1 MEEDDVVPDSEE
13 LDSETVILFE
23 PPDEE
28 CSIVGQAT
36 VPSSTNHD
44 PVEHTPSVGGSVDV
58 SNGHGSPIENQN
70 VGGGE
75 SHTELSPGLRWS
87 LRKRKAVQKMPYSLE
102 RIKYKQQLE
111 GYDVSNFDEISNR
124 VNIPNVEALRESAT
138 LEITS
143 NINGSEEDALW
154 EPSTPVFEDGANDQR
169 SNYGMD
175 SASDV
180 FGNSDFNSNSDS
192 TDDGSATSDEHSSQE
207 EVIFRGRKV
216 NIKTGYRGI
225 LPKITWER
233 EMIRNKTTV
242 PKRSRRPKKLDKGVA
257 VRKIHTENW
266 RDQNDKLLSE
276 MIVTDDTANGLNNDE
291 EFYIRNNQELVDNG
305 EIDAINHYYQERYR
319 DGYVT
324 DSLSGPDKVEISI
337 ESLSDGEFQMEYGKQ
352 LQRDDQELQ
361 ANSDRPTSPPLIL
374 VGSDSEVD
382 AYNSPN
388 AEPVNNNSL
397 DRGEVSAQEYDVH
410 TVNPMLNSPKEQRT
424 SKVDMLRRNKVS
436 RSLTNGKSRS
446 MAALVSP
453 RYPKIRKKSVRRP
466 YYRQSSRQE
475 SLPYKPYDVLPQN
488 GGHTFVLEEPSRTKQ
503 TTEYHH
509 VVLNVKKDRQKRP
522 VSRKRRHNNKDE
534 TAQPFIT
541 IVEAM
546 SSSFARLKHRKITS
560 LGESQH
566 KFQPFNVEG
575 PLEDVFECLKKR
587 QPIESPSVIKICLSG
602 REYTLSVYNPNETLK
617 NIDDIFNYILDIGV
631 TDTELMN
638 TLGSMARFLV
648 NFNNSAVYEV
658 VDNFHRRFRA
668 KVSSLRLRARTVH
681 FYAVAICQLLLLEV
695 SRYSV
700 TPTLTCSKIER
711 EILDHVI
718 SFFKLLSLCYN
729 THTVDDEDNMGKS
742 YHILATVIDILNFKD
757 LLWDEVRRSGFTPR
771 ILLIICGIFPTK
783 GAMWNSLTLRQE
795 YYDLADSFRLVDF
808 CVSYCNWSV
817 TDELILIYDNLFKK
831 RRFSDFAEEKELT
844 ARNTVLSSPNK
855 RFSVGTQFNRY
866 LNLIRNYPITN
877 LTIEKITPMGQIS
890 FSDSSCTII
899 NKLNLLIVLS
909 SLSRFN
915 LENRFQ
921 DLIRPLFGKDLSLEK
936 IRHNTS
942 IEILGG
948 ALLNSTLSM
957 LTIGSSKG
965 TPSRLQN
972 VISSIF
978 KTYVDGR
985 ESMEGIWSKF
995 LIKLTKRFDK
1005 LGRYRPQVLL
1015 DLFSCYTSEERSDKS
1030 RSTNFILMSLIIKNL
1045 RFLDPSWVQKFLMPA
1060 IKVEAQKSIVWVNN
1074 YCKIGEYLVDC
1085 SVLSWW
1091 SLYTYNSLDGGYDIK
1106 VRFNTKLVRLCDT
1119 ESFEALRK
1127 PLFTFATE
1135 HLLDDD
1141 SNTFNEFLEA
1151 LAGKESGLS
1160 SSPSSSLY
1168 SGFPQGSTRGLVSR
1182 LNSFFRVLS
1191 RLGYNDLM
1199 LKLLDQVATKF
1210 ESKKLSKETGEQI
1223 INYLD
1228 KNYIDTVKNHPSFIL
1243 LRRKLN
1249 ISSFET
1255 ERSEFRDDFSK
1266 LDSNVERA
1274 CFVERLLLKSLT
1286 DESSLPIVEDKI
1298 GSLFGSSSVPLPIFS
1313 VFQYLVRAHASI
1325 RTPHLKGISES
1336 VLAHLLRILN
1346 KALSSRFYQFTD
1358 REFNDICGIYLEL
1371 CKRWGTPRDID
1382 LLQQNVLYQQM
1393 LEFELNVLNTS
1404 SGFLEYSLLLRATQ
1418 RQFPRSHTSNVPD
1431 RRTSPDEIQELLQE
1445 HVTLYDGSSFIQ
1457 VDKKSMEECQSLLEK
1472 WIEHTSAVE
1481 P

>member
-13 LDSETVILFE
+13 LDSETVVLFE

-28 CSIVGQAT
+28 CSIFGQST

-44 PVEHTPSVGGSVDV
+44 SVEHTPSVWNSADA
-58 SNGHGSPIENQN
+58 SNGHGSPVENQN
-70 VGGGE
+70 VGGSE
-75 SHTELSPGLRWS
+75 FHTELSPGLRWS

-102 RIKYKQQLE
+102 RIRYKQQLE

-124 VNIPNVEALRESAT
+124 VNIPNIEALRESAA
-138 LEITS
+138 LEVPG

-154 EPSTPVFEDGANDQR
+154 EPSTPVFADSANDQR
-169 SNYGMD
+169 SSYSRD
-175 SASDV
+175 TASDAH
-180 FGNSDFNSNSDS
+180 GNPKSNSDS
-192 TDDGSATSDEHSSQE
+192 TDDCSDTSSELSGQE
-207 EVIFRGRKV
+207 EVIFRGRRV
-216 NIKTGYRGI
+216 NIKTGYRGV

-233 EMIRNKTTV
+233 DMIRNKATA
-242 PKRSRRPKKLDKGVA
+242 PKRPRRLKKLDKGVA
-257 VRKIHTENW
+257 IRKIHTENR

-276 MIVTDDTANGLNNDE
+276 MIVADDTTNDLNNDE
-291 EFYIRNNQELVDNG
+291 EFYIRNNQELVNND
-305 EIDAINHYYQERYR
+305 ELEVVNHYYQERYK

-324 DSLSGPDKVEISI
+324 DSLSGPDKAEISI
-337 ESLSDGEFQMEYGKQ
+337 ESLSDSESQMEYSKQ

-361 ANSDRPTSPPLIL
+361 RSSDHPISPPLVL
-374 VGSDSEVD
+374 VDSDSEID
-382 AYNSPN
+382 AYNGPN

-397 DRGEVSAQEYDVH
+397 DGEEDSAQEYDIH
-410 TVNPMLNSPKEQRT
+410 TVNPMLNSPRGGRRS
-424 SKVDMLRRNKVS
+424 SKVDTPRRNKVNRKS
-436 RSLTNGKSRS
+436 THGKLRS
-446 MAALVSP
+446 MSASILP

-466 YYRQSSRQE
+466 YHRHSSRQE

-488 GGHTFVLEEPSRTKQ
+488 GGHAVILEGPSHTKQ
-503 TTEYHH
+503 TADYHYG
-509 VVLNVKKDRQKRP
+509 VLNVKRDRRKKT
-522 VSRKRRHNNKDE
+522 VSGKRRYNNKDE
-534 TAQPFIT
+534 TVQPFIT

-546 SSSFARLKHRKITS
+546 SSSFAKLKHRKIVSPSET
-560 LGESQH
+560 QY
-566 KFQPFNVEG
+566 KFQPFNVGG

-587 QPIESPSVIKICLSG
+587 QPIESPSIIKICLSG

-617 NIDDIFNYILDIGV
+617 GIDDIFNYIIDIGV
-631 TDTELMN
+631 TDTELTN

-648 NFNNSAVYEV
+648 NFNNSAVYGL
-658 VDNFHRRFRA
+658 VDKFHRKFRA
-668 KVSSLRLRARTVH
+668 KVSSLRLRARAVH

-700 TPTLTCSKIER
+700 TPTLTCSKIEK

-718 SFFKLLSLCYN
+718 SFFKLLSLCSN
-729 THTVDDEDNMGKS
+729 MHTMDDEDSMGKS
-742 YHILATVIDILNFKD
+742 YHILATVIDILNFSD
-757 LLWDEVRRSGFTPR
+757 LLWDEIRRSAFTPR

-783 GAMWNSLTLRQE
+783 GAMWNSLVLRQE
-795 YYDLADSFRLVDF
+795 YYDLVDSFRLVDF
-808 CVSYCNWSV
+808 CVTYCNWTV

-844 ARNTVLSSPNK
+844 ACNTVLSSPHK
-855 RFSVGTQFNRY
+855 RLSVGTLFNRY

-877 LTIEKITPMGQIS
+877 LTIEKITPMGEIS
-890 FSDSSCTII
+890 VSDSSCTII

-921 DLIRPLFGKDLSLEK
+921 DLIRPLFGKGWHREETRD
-936 IRHNTS
+936 NTS

-957 LTIGSSKG
+957 LKIGSSKG
-965 TPSRLQN
+965 NPSRLQN
-972 VISSIF
+972 IISSIF
-978 KTYVDGR
+978 RTYINGR
-985 ESMEGIWSKF
+985 EPMEGIWSKF
-995 LIKLTKRFDK
+995 LTRLTKRFDK
-1005 LGRYRPQVLL
+1005 LGRYRPQILI

-1030 RSTNFILMSLIIKNL
+1030 RSTDFILMGLIVKNL
-1045 RFLDPSWVQKFLMPA
+1045 RLLDPSWVQKFLMPA
-1060 IKVEAQKSIVWVNN
+1060 IKLEAQKSIVWVNN

-1091 SLYTYNSLDGGYDIK
+1091 SLYTYNSLDGGYDIE

-1127 PLFTFATE
+1127 PLFRFAIE

-1141 SNTFNEFLEA
+1141 SSTFNEFLEA
-1151 LAGKESGLS
+1151 LASKESSLSLSTS
-1160 SSPSSSLY
+1160 SSR
-1168 SGFPQGSTRGLVSR
+1168 SGFPQGSRRGLVSR

-1191 RLGYNDLM
+1191 RLGYNDLI
-1199 LKLLDQVATKF
+1199 LKLLDEVATLL
-1210 ESKKLSKETGEQI
+1210 ESQKLTKETGEQI
-1223 INYLD
+1223 INYLN

-1249 ISSFET
+1249 ISSLET
-1255 ERSEFRDDFSK
+1255 ERSEFRDDFSR
-1266 LDSNVERA
+1266 LDSKVERA
-1274 CFVERLLLKSLT
+1274 CFIERLLLKSLT

-1298 GSLFGSSSVPLPIFS
+1298 ESLFGSSSVSLPIFS
-1313 VFQYLVRAHASI
+1313 VFQYLVRAHAGV
-1325 RTPHLKGISES
+1325 RMPHLQGINES
-1336 VLAHLLRILN
+1336 VLAHLLKILN
-1346 KALSSRFYQFTD
+1346 KALLSRFYQFTD

-1371 CKRWGTPRDID
+1371 CKRWSIPRDID
-1382 LLQQNVLYQQM
+1382 LLHQNVLYQQI

-1404 SGFLEYSLLLRATQ
+1404 SGFLEYNFLLRATQ
-1418 RQFPRSHTSNVPD
+1418 HQFLRSHTLNVSD
-1431 RRTSPDEIQELLQE
+1431 AGTSPDEIQELLQE
-1445 HVTLYDGSSFIQ
+1445 NVALYESSSFIQ
-1457 VDKKSMEECQSLLEK
+1457 IDKKSTEECQLLLQK
-1472 WIEHTSAVE
+1472 WIEHTSMVR